1 VGKHESHTIVLH
13 SLAST
18 CAVSSVRGL
27 LGSNMPGHGPRCAY
41 IDCKKTTDKKS
52 FGHVNKLS
60 DHHCVSYSAWAQ
72 AAA

>member
-1 VGKHESHTIVLH
+1 VLR
-13 SLAST
+13 SLVST
-18 CAVSSVRGL
+18 CAVSLVIRIRPQFVL
-27 LGSNMPGHGPRCAY
+27 MPFASTKRCAY
-41 IDCKKTTDKKS
+41 KKTTDDKRR